1 MKILYFFPE
10 YGTNMYNWQRVHIIN
25 ELENHGVEVVTFN
38 PLIYNN
44 PSEANETF
52 IEKMKADKYDL
63 IMSSVCYEKMI
74 FPEVLQTAKSLGI
87 PSLCIRWDNLIIP
100 FYDKKLSKMFD
111 LVWLTSWETEFLYK
125 KWGANTIFLPY
136 AANPN
141 AFQFIPQEIVPKTCF
156 IGTPYGS
163 RSLMINTLTKNGV
176 KVDLYSGKNPNI
188 NKQVECTINVK
199 YDMPTPSWGETMI
212 QRMTFKEGRKVMLG
226 ALVNKLVGSK
236 NVDQNENLQWYPSC
250 SFEDMQLNYSK
261 YALCLSST
269 STNHTDALKNPLKV
283 VNLRAFEIP
292 MSGGLA
298 ICKYNEELS
307 NYFEDDKE
315 IVFYRNDEELIEK
328 TRFYTQKDKSPLLL
342 SMKMAA
348 RKRAENEHT
357 WWCRFVKVFDRL
369 GIKY

>member
-10 YGTNMYNWQRVHIIN
+10 YGTNMYKWQRIHIIN
-25 ELENHGVEVVTFN
+25 ELESHGVEVITFN
-38 PLIYNN
+38 PLLFKN
-44 PSEANETF
+44 PSEANEAF
-52 IEKMKADKYDL
+52 IEKMKSDRYDL
-63 IMSSVCYEKMI
+63 MMSSVCYEKMI
-74 FPEVLQTAKSLGI
+74 YPEVLQAAKSLGI
-87 PSLCIRWDNLIIP
+87 PSLCIRWDNHLKP

-111 LVWLTSWETEFLYK
+111 LVWLTSWETEYLYK

-136 AANPN
+136 AANP
-141 AFQFIPQEIVPKTCF
+141 FVFHFTPQEIVSKACF

-163 RSLMINTLTKNGV
+163 RSLMVNTLTENDIE
-176 KVDLYSGKNPNI
+176 VDLYFGKNPNI
-188 NKQVECTINVK
+188 QCEPELSIDVK
-199 YDMPTPSWGETMI
+199 YDSITPSWIQTMI
-212 QRMTFKEGRKVMLG
+212 QRMTYKEGRKVMLG

-236 NVDQNENLQWYPSC
+236 KIVRNESLQCYPSC
-250 SFEDMQLNYSK
+250 SFDDMILNYSK

-315 IVFYRNDEELIEK
+315 IVFYRNDEEFIEK
-328 TRFYTQKDKSPLLL
+328 SRFYTQKDKADLVL
-342 SMKMAA
+342 SMKRTA
-348 RKRAENEHT
+348 RYRAEKEHT

-369 GIKY
+369 GINY

>member
-1 MKILYFFPE
+1 MF
-10 YGTNMYNWQRVHIIN
+10 NWQRVHIIN
-25 ELENHGVEVVTFN
+25 ELESHGVEVVTFN
-38 PLIYNN
+38 PLLFDT
-44 PSEANETF
+44 PSEANEVF
-52 IEKMKADKYDL
+52 IEKMKSDKYDL

-74 FPEVLQTAKSLGI
+74 FPEVLQTAKTLGI

-111 LVWLTSWETEFLYK
+111 LVWLTSCETEYLYK

-136 AANPN
+136 AANSK
-141 AFQFIPQEIVPKTCF
+141 AFQFTLQEIVPKACF

-163 RSLMINTLTKNGV
+163 RSLMINALTKNGM
-176 KVDLYSGKNPNI
+176 KVDLYSGKKPSTQKLSEQTIDIKYNI
-188 NKQVECTINVK
+188 VS
-199 YDMPTPSWGETMI
+199 PSWGETII
-212 QRMTFKEGRKVMLG
+212 QRMTFKEGRKIIWG
-226 ALVNKLVGSK
+226 AIVNKLVGSK
-236 NVDQNENLQWYPSC
+236 SVDRNENLQWYPSC
-250 SFEDMQLNYSK
+250 SFDDMMLNYSK

-328 TRFYTQKDKSPLLL
+328 TRFYTQQDKDSLLL
-342 SMKMAA
+342 SMKKAA
-348 RKRAENEHT
+348 RERAESEHT

-369 GIKY
+369 GINY

>member
-1 MKILYFFPE
+1 MKVLYFFPE

-25 ELENHGVEVVTFN
+25 ELESHGVEVVTFN
-38 PLIYNN
+38 SLLFNDPT
-44 PSEANETF
+44 EANEAF
-52 IEKMKADKYDL
+52 IGLMKSDKYDL

-74 FPEVLQTAKSLGI
+74 FPEVLQTAKTLGI
-87 PSLCIRWDNLIIP
+87 PTLCIRWDNHLKP

-111 LVWLTSWETEFLYK
+111 LVWLTSWETEYLYK

-141 AFQFIPQEIVPKTCF
+141 VFHFTPQEIVQKACF

-176 KVDLYSGKNPNI
+176 KVDLYTGKNPQI
-188 NKQVECTINVK
+188 QKQLEQTINVK
-199 YDMPTPSWGETMI
+199 YDSITPSWSETMI
-212 QRMTFKEGRKVMLG
+212 QRMTYKEGRKVMLG
-226 ALVNKLVGSK
+226 VIVNKLIGSREIC
-236 NVDQNENLQWYPSC
+236 QNENLQCYPSC
-250 SFEDMQLNYSK
+250 SFDDMMLNYSK
-261 YALCLSST
+261 YALSLSST
-269 STNHTDALKNPLKV
+269 STNHTDALKYPLKV

-307 NYFEDDKE
+307 NYFEDNKE

-328 TRFYTQKDKSPLLL
+328 AHYYTQKDKATLLM
-342 SMKMAA
+342 SMKIAA
-348 RKRAENEHT
+348 HKRTENEHT

-369 GIKY
+369 GINY